1 MSLASLRFDNTLGAI
16 SIGQSMHPALEG
28 LLTIQPCT
36 IFRANTDFNVRV
48 RTPSRGTKTLMKSTA
63 YSEFLLRSYTSITKD
78 TLMTPYF

>member
-48 RTPSRGTKTLMKSTA
+48 RTSSRSTQMLMKSTA
-63 YSEFLLRSYTSITKD
+63 YSGFPLRSYINITKD
-78 TLMTPYF
+78 ILMIPYF